1 MVTSAV
7 LYHVMNFFHITI
19 DIRNVCVFLAP
30 LFSSFTT
37 LVTYHLTKEL
47 KVGCPRFYNYL
58 VITKH
63 FTAETESFCD
73 KNRCDRKFPQ
83 NASVPISAPLVIVP
97 EDWHANKVDDWLID

>member
-58 VITKH
+58 VITKLKLLRQS
-63 FTAETESFCD
+63 SFVI
-73 KNRCDRKFPQ
+73 KI
-83 NASVPISAPLVIVP
+83 SVIEISSKCKCL
-97 EDWHANKVDDWLID
+97 N

>member
-1 MVTSAV
+1 MHRG
-7 LYHVMNFFHITI
+7 Y
-19 DIRNVCVFLAP
+19 
-30 LFSSFTT
+30 
-37 LVTYHLTKEL
+37 
-47 KVGCPRFYNYL
+47 YL

-63 FTAETESFCD
+63 FTAETEFFCD